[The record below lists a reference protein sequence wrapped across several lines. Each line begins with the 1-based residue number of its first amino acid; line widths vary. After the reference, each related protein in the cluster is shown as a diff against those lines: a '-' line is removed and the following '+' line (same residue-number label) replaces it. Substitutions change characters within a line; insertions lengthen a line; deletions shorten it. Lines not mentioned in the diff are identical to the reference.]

1 MYELEE
7 WALQEGGRQSAAA
20 LAAAAAEVT
29 SLHCSPLLPGAF
41 AAAHSSGAVAVYVDT
56 RSLPVLT
63 LQVSGIVLQRNKMQ
77 STDG

>member
-7 WALQEGGRQSAAA
+7 WALKEGGRQSAVA

-29 SLHCSPLLPGAF
+29 SLHCSTLLPGAF
-41 AAAHSSGAVAVYVDT
+41 AAAHSSGTVAVYVIT

-63 LQVSGIVLQRNKMQ
+63 LQVCGIALQHNRKLAV
-77 STDG
+77 